1 MEERNAH
8 LAAIPYPDNLCSA
21 TQPLR
26 MERDESGQVVM
37 RRAPDNKLH
46 SDLLRF
52 NSTVDE
58 LTVEIVVILSDL
70 FRFANVGSL

>member
-1 MEERNAH
+1 
-8 LAAIPYPDNLCSA
+8 
-21 TQPLR
+21 

-46 SDLLRF
+46 NDLLRF